1 MPNLTGIEA
10 ANTLLASLR
19 ALWAVHADFAGV
31 DIEAPRL
38 NDIDKRV
45 AGDKLI
51 SLAIPGIQIREKTTA
66 EAPRAWIQDAT
77 LQVYVL
83 VESAFPVSNPSGDPA
98 AAVLDALNPLA
109 ISTQKRIEIDLH
121 ALQEPQTPT
130 AMSKQ
135 FLDWGFD
142 SYTAGVDNK
151 NSRLQALGVF
161 EYSLGFY
168 VPEYFDNSELVD
180 LTGIDVDYQLYGGI
194 GNTLFPDPPQAQD
207 DETLP

>member
-10 ANTLLASLR
+10 ANTLLGSLR
-19 ALWAVHADFAGV
+19 ALWAVHSDFTGV

-51 SLAIPGIQIREKTTA
+51 SLAIPGIELREKTTA

-77 LQVYVL
+77 LQVFVL
-83 VESAFPVSNPSGDPA
+83 VESAYPVGNPSGDPA
-98 AAVLDALNPLA
+98 AAVLDVLNPLA
-109 ISTQKRIEIDLH
+109 IATQKRIETDLH
-121 ALQEPQTPT
+121 ALQEPLVKT

-135 FLDWGFD
+135 FLDWSFD
-142 SYTAGVDNK
+142 SYNAGVDNK

-161 EYSLGFY
+161 NYSIGFY
-168 VPEYFDNSELVD
+168 VPEYFDETALVD
-180 LTGIDVDYQLYGGI
+180 LNGIDVDYKLYGGI